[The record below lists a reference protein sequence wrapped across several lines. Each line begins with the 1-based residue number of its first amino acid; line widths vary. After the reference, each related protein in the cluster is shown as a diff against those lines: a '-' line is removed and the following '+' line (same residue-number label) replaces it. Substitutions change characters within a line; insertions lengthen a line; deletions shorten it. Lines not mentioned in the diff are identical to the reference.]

1 MNRVP
6 PALMSSASTLSSSTA
21 ELGLPPVLGDGG
33 QPQQALLNPA
43 DAEQA
48 MARTVRKIR
57 VGARMS

>member
-1 MNRVP
+1 
-6 PALMSSASTLSSSTA
+6 MSSASTLSSSTA